1 MIEPYLRR
9 ASGEGLMAGE
19 WALIAAPVRAIYGRF
34 WRESRLALGGIALMV
49 LLAALGQVATP
60 YLFSRLIDQLN
71 SNLVPAGI
79 VMAFVV
85 YAILRGA
92 SSAVSQA
99 TQYMAWGV
107 AQGLN
112 FIVGTSFFERILN
125 KQVAFFIE
133 HNPVEIQKARSEG
146 ERSLFIFVQLGIIVF
161 LPALLGIVL
170 GVGVLGAVINLEIV
184 AIVLV
189 YGAAFIT
196 FTYFA
201 NRWTR
206 PFLDKAIEADQENAA
221 FVGNAI
227 NAMETLR
234 YFNGDKWISDNFAK
248 KAGEVRGAWRQWTVR
263 HLSYAFGFGA
273 ALAVQLAVT
282 FLLLIPRYEAG
293 QLSVGDI
300 VLINTLMI
308 QLNQPFEM
316 IGSAIDDIVRA
327 YSGFLPFARMWAE
340 PEDQDAA
347 GRLAVGSGRLEFAHV
362 GHRYGETPVVEDVSF
377 VAERGRLTFITGP
390 TGAGKSTLFKLALKA
405 LEPEQGTITVD
416 GTDLS
421 TVGRASWYAA
431 IGVVPQEVMLL
442 NDTLAANIV
451 LGRERDAARLER
463 ATRLASIHKF
473 ITGLPEGFETTVGER
488 GLKLSGGERQRIAI
502 ARALYDSPEFLFLDE
517 ASSALDEATEAGI
530 MAELRTLSADTT
542 IIAITHRKAVI
553 AETDTLI
560 RLKARKPRAE
570 SALQGVAGPAI

>member
-1 MIEPYLRR
+1 
-9 ASGEGLMAGE
+9 
-19 WALIAAPVRAIYGRF
+19 
-34 WRESRLALGGIALMV
+34 
-49 LLAALGQVATP
+49 
-60 YLFSRLIDQLN
+60 
-71 SNLVPAGI
+71 
-79 VMAFVV
+79 
-85 YAILRGA
+85 
-92 SSAVSQA
+92 
-99 TQYMAWGV
+99 MAWGV

-125 KQVAFFIE
+125 KRVSFFIE
-133 HNPVEIQKARSEG
+133 HNPVQIQKARSEG

-170 GVGVLGAVINLEIV
+170 GVGLLGAVINLEIV
-184 AIVLV
+184 GIVLV

-234 YFNGDKWISDNFAK
+234 YFNGDKWISDNFAN
-248 KAGEVRGAWRQWTVR
+248 KAGEVRGAWRQWTAR
-263 HLSYAFGFGA
+263 HLGYAFVFGA

-340 PEDQDAA
+340 PEDEDAS
-347 GRLAVGSGRLEFAHV
+347 GRLPVAGPGRLEFAHV
-362 GHRYGETPVVEDVSF
+362 GHRYGEVPVVEDVSF

-405 LEPEQGTITVD
+405 LEPEQGSIRVD
-416 GTDLS
+416 GIDLA

-442 NDTLAANIV
+442 NDTLASNIV
-451 LGRERDAARLER
+451 LGRVRDAAKLER
-463 ATRLASIHKF
+463 ATRLASIHGF

-502 ARALYDSPEFLFLDE
+502 ARALYESPEFLFLDE
-517 ASSALDEATEAGI
+517 ASSALDETTEAAI
-530 MAELRTLSADTT
+530 MAELRTLSRETT
-542 IIAITHRKAVI
+542 IVAITHRKSVI
-553 AETDTLI
+553 AEGDTI
-560 RLKARKPRAE
+560 VRLKARRPQGE
-570 SALQGVAGPAI
+570 SALQAAPDPAI